1 MDGKFSELELA
12 FIDDQ
17 LHQHGEYVRD
27 LLMDA
32 IEARNLIK
40 SGDLYDGITWR
51 VGMYG
56 INPHLEISFPDYGR
70 FQDID
75 AYKLRKSSNT
85 SSWIKMN
92 EDANRAIL
100 GIRSKKKPSRRR
112 KDTRF
117 YASTVYGAM
126 NTLIGKIMYEFTD
139 VEMERMKKVIAS
151 GYGPKL
157 T

>member
-1 MDGKFSELELA
+1 MEGKFTELELA

-17 LHQHGEYVRD
+17 LDQHGEYVRD

-40 SGDLYDGITWR
+40 TGDLSEGITWR

-56 INPHLEISFPDYGR
+56 LNPHLEFSFPDYGR
-70 FQDID
+70 FQDIA
-75 AYKLRKSSNT
+75 AYKKKSDNT
-85 SSWIKMN
+85 DKWTRLN
-92 EDANRAIL
+92 QEANRAL
-100 GIRSKKKPSRRR
+100 MGQRVKKKMSRRR

-139 VEMERMKKVIAS
+139 YEMERMKKAI
-151 GYGPKL
+151 L
-157 T
+157 TGNNLKPI